1 MVDQT
6 PTLAAETVGHGP
18 FGRVVF
24 VHGFTQTRRSW
35 IPVARRLGEDFETVV
50 VDAPGHGDSAALA
63 VDLPAGAEAL
73 VATGGSATYVGYSL
87 GGRLALHAALAHP
100 ELVTGLVLVSATPGI
115 ENGTERAIRRDAD
128 HQRAREIEHGGVDAF
143 LDAWLGL
150 PMFAGLDD
158 DTLMRDDRRR
168 NTASGLASSLRLAGT
183 GAQESL
189 WPRVG
194 ELRMP
199 LLAVVGGD
207 DEKFSA
213 IAHRLVEQVTDAE
226 LAVVPHARHAVH
238 LHEPGAV
245 ADVIGRWLGAPAPQP
260 STTDK

>member
-1 MVDQT
+1 MT

-35 IPVARRLGEDFETVV
+35 IPVATRLGEDFETVV
-50 VDAPGHGDSAALA
+50 VDAPGHGDSAGLA

-73 VATGGSATYVGYSL
+73 VATGGMATYVGYSL
-87 GGRLALHAALAHP
+87 GGRLALHAALQYP
-100 ELVTGLVLVSATPGI
+100 DLVTGLVLASATPGI
-115 ENGTERAIRRDAD
+115 ENGTERTDRREAD
-128 HQRAREIEHGGVDAF
+128 EQRAQEIECNGVEAF

-150 PMFAGLDD
+150 PMFTGLDD
-158 DTLMRDDRRR
+158 VALMREDRRR

-189 WPRVG
+189 WTRLG
-194 ELRMP
+194 ELDMP
-199 LLAVVGGD
+199 VLAVVGSN

-213 IAHRLVEQVTDAE
+213 IARRLVEQVADAE
-226 LAVVPHARHAVH
+226 LAVVPDARHAVH
-238 LHEPGAV
+238 LHDP
-245 ADVIGRWLGAPAPQP
+245 DVVTGIISRWLGALPPPP